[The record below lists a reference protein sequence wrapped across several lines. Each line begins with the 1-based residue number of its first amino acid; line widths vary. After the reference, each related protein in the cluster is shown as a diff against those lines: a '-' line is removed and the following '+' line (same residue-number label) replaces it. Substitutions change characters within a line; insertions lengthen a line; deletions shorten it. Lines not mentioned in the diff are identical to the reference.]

1 MSKKICFAT
10 LKGGVGKTTLSYMIG
25 CSLARTAKVL
35 MVDLDPQCN
44 LSANFNKDIF
54 SKDAFFTIGDIF
66 PDPHLNLPEVEPGD
80 LILKSGIEKLPDLD
94 LIASNMYLY
103 GSELALAQ
111 QSMREQKIS
120 LYLKEHQDFFDYYD
134 YIIFDCS
141 PSMGLINQN
150 AFFACDHIILVTDPD
165 CNSARGGDVFME
177 LWDGIRMK
185 GTPSKIDALIMNSL
199 ERTKVTKELI
209 NYIQEHKVFSK
220 IVLQNTVPHLT
231 AFKESILLNL
241 PVCLNPK
248 RTASVKAADA
258 AIENVIDELIE
269 RGIL

>member
-25 CSLARTAKVL
+25 CSLSRSSRVL
-35 MVDLDPQCN
+35 MIDLDPQCN

-54 SKDAFFTIGDIF
+54 SKDEFFTIGDIF
-66 PDPHLNLPEVEPGD
+66 TDTRYGLPEVQPEE
-80 LILKSGIEKLPDLD
+80 LILHAGIRELPNLD

-103 GSELALAQ
+103 GAELGLSM
-111 QSMREQKIS
+111 QSMREQRLS
-120 LYLKEHQDFFDYYD
+120 MYMAEHQDFFQYYD

-150 AFFACDHIILVTDPD
+150 AFWVCDHIVLVTDPD
-165 CNSARGGDVFME
+165 CNSARGGDVFLE
-177 LWDGIRMK
+177 LWNGIREK
-185 GTPSKIDALIMNSL
+185 GTPSKVDALIMNSL
-199 ERTKVTKELI
+199 ERTVITRTLVE
-209 NYIQEHKVFSK
+209 YIHQHDVFSK
-220 IVLQNTVPHLT
+220 IVLKSTVPHLT
-231 AFKESILLNL
+231 AFKESINMNL

-248 RTASVKAADA
+248 RSESMIKADA
-258 AIENVIDELIE
+258 AIENVINELYE